1 MKDISPGQSEIK
13 LLKTSDKEK
22 VWQTGSTQPPRL
34 LHEET
39 LDASPQARAKAGRST
54 LVTPIRHR
62 LEARLVQ
69 GDKYK

>member
-39 LDASPQARAKAGRST
+39 LDASPQARAKAGGLPSSLLFGT
-54 LVTPIRHR
+54 GWKP
-62 LEARLVQ
+62 
-69 GDKYK
+69 G